1 MNSYMKAT
9 EDNLHHGIA
18 REMESPYLP
27 FLGMIERS
35 MRVSEKERFFS
46 VAPSNESML
55 DYRPGQFFM
64 VGLPGYGEAPI
75 SITSAPGT
83 SLTRSTSSTR
93 ATACG
98 SEARSAGVL
107 CSTSSPARTSSLS
120 RAA

>member
-46 VAPSNESML
+46 VAPSNES
-55 DYRPGQFFM
+55 
-64 VGLPGYGEAPI
+64 PI
-75 SITSAPGT
+75 HRF
-83 SLTRSTSSTR
+83 RSY
-93 ATACG
+93 
-98 SEARSAGVL
+98 
-107 CSTSSPARTSSLS
+107 LS
-120 RAA
+120 RARCGF